1 MKNTLTRTQNTDLI
15 LKKSKST
22 LNITKR
28 ILSGS
33 KSLSVVDDSW
43 IERLWEWAD
52 ENEIGDLMWVED
64 YINGERLKGLSR
76 DKEKLLS
83 LEELT
88 LSSYK
93 LENILKEIFNLNSL
107 TYVNLEFNQLVKLP
121 QEIGSLINLISLNLH
136 NNLLE
141 ELPKEIVNLS
151 NLKMLDLTGNTNL
164 ILTDEQERWK
174 KELQKN
180 GCIVYSDFD

>member
-1 MKNTLTRTQNTDLI
+1 
-15 LKKSKST
+15 
-22 LNITKR
+22 
-28 ILSGS
+28 
-33 KSLSVVDDSW
+33 
-43 IERLWEWAD
+43 
-52 ENEIGDLMWVED
+52 MWVED

-136 NNLLE
+136 NN
-141 ELPKEIVNLS
+141 
-151 NLKMLDLTGNTNL
+151 KMLDLTGNTNL